1 MIKNMEVVLVE
12 QNIYENKTVNSL
24 ILYFSIP
31 AIFSLLVEI
40 MASVVDTAFAGHLGE
55 VSVEALTTMG
65 LFAVSTSIMVARNLQ
80 DTKKRNEYFTAGL
93 FMTCVMGIVVFV
105 ISYFGMSG
113 ILSFLGAE
121 GQIRELSESYLKVQ
135 LWSNLFSALGYTLT
149 SCVRAFGY
157 PAMEMFLT
165 GSSVVV
171 NIVCNTIFVFG
182 FQMNFVGLA
191 YGTLVSEV
199 FCVMLTAIY
208 LIRHDLIVLKIKISF
223 KKMRKYVSQLFKLGI
238 AQTVIQSLGG
248 CTAFFV
254 NYSLLLN
261 ATLNH
266 VAVWNVVQKIYTL
279 LLMPIVGIAQGVQT
293 IIAYFNGHNEEKNT

>member
-1 MIKNMEVVLVE
+1 ME

-65 LFAVSTSIMVARNLQ
+65 LLSPILSLYTAFQALFAVSTSIMVARNLQ

-149 SCVRAFGY
+149 SCVRAFG
-157 PAMEMFLT
+157 
-165 GSSVVV
+165 
-171 NIVCNTIFVFG
+171 
-182 FQMNFVGLA
+182 
-191 YGTLVSEV
+191 
-199 FCVMLTAIY
+199 
-208 LIRHDLIVLKIKISF
+208 
-223 KKMRKYVSQLFKLGI
+223 
-238 AQTVIQSLGG
+238 
-248 CTAFFV
+248 
-254 NYSLLLN
+254 
-261 ATLNH
+261 
-266 VAVWNVVQKIYTL
+266 
-279 LLMPIVGIAQGVQT
+279 
-293 IIAYFNGHNEEKNT
+293 